1 MEYRIQQG
9 GMACAKLVGSMT
21 VDARDK
27 VSSSEY
33 PSDKVQMIK
42 AFNENPEIS
51 VLLVSLKAGGVAL
64 NLTAANYIFV
74 MDPWWNPGIIHI
86 RSSLTSE

>member
-1 MEYRIQQG
+1 
-9 GMACAKLVGSMT
+9 
-21 VDARDK
+21 
-27 VSSSEY
+27 
-33 PSDKVQMIK
+33 MIK

-74 MDPWWNPGIIHI
+74 MDPWWNPGIITEILIPHFYSFYYSI
-86 RSSLTSE
+86 SRRNASN